1 VSPSG
6 PAPPSVTPGE
16 ARGDWTP
23 HWPRRRCGQS
33 APAAEGLAGEV
44 RTGHGAG
51 GGGSCC
57 QPPADEYVQPQGTS
71 SVCIHPSSVGVQHFG
86 PFGSGA
92 GPGSGFARAT
102 PLPDTAAAASAATTI
117 SFVFMET
124 IFFRIRVV
132 CKSEWL
138 SRTGS
143 WAPLKGI
150 AGHKLLTRSSPRMR
164 SNAAC
169 QPIPPQLSES
179 MSSSARGRTS
189 SRTKYGL
196 SGFVQVR
203 RAGEVVA

>member
-33 APAAEGLAGEV
+33 APAAKGLADEV

-57 QPPADEYVQPQGTS
+57 QPFADEYVQPQGTS

-86 PFGSGA
+86 PFGSGPA
-92 GPGSGFARAT
+92 GPGSARAT
-102 PLPDTAAAASAATTI
+102 PLPDTSAAAKAATIT
-117 SFVFMET
+117 SFIFIET

-132 CKSEWL
+132 RKSESL

-169 QPIPPQLSES
+169 QPIPAQLSES
-179 MSSSARGRTS
+179 MSSSARVGTS
-189 SRTKYGL
+189 SRTTYGL